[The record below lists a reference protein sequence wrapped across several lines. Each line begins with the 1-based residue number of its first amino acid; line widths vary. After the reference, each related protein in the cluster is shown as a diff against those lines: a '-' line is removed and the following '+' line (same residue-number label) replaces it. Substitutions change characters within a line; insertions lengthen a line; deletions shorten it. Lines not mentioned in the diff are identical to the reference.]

1 MNAAPIQISESMSFM
16 GLIVFGIVGL
26 GCLFVLMMI
35 LRTFTGRTHRGHQ
48 SVEAGSPVSRPRSVL
63 GPVLLGIS
71 LLVAGVVLVGVL
83 TLVPYQMKESS
94 GPVSAQYEP
103 NDVEPMLVVDKDETH
118 ELTSMGETEDH
129 TQQLQDLDLGG
140 PFGKFNPDAAISEES
155 DISKTRKSLPAW
167 TKREQTILASGEVPT
182 VLFVETSGLYSTQ
195 EEAMAEA
202 TKQAISKFRSRL
214 AETYRKLAV
223 QPVPENV
230 FQEASVQKVHI
241 EKRMHSF
248 GTYEEPMYRVYLE
261 YIDSAAAREP
271 VIEAWKSTFSS
282 NRALQFGIGFGALAA
297 LLGVVS
303 AGLRALSAA
312 KGSRGRAVMTALA
325 FAGLGLVGLLFVA

>member
-1 MNAAPIQISESMSFM
+1 MNAAPIEISGNMSFM
-16 GLIVFGIVGL
+16 GLIVFGIGGL
-26 GCLFVLMMI
+26 ACLFVLTMI
-35 LRTFTGRTHRGHQ
+35 LRTFTGRTHRGHH
-48 SVEAGSPVSRPRSVL
+48 SVEAGNPVSRPRSVL
-63 GPVLLGIS
+63 GPVLLGIG

-83 TLVPYQMKESS
+83 TLMPYQMTESS
-94 GPVSAQYEP
+94 GPVSARYEP
-103 NDVEPMLVVDKDETH
+103 NDIQPQESITAASVSEKIAHDA
-118 ELTSMGETEDH
+118 SGED
-129 TQQLQDLDLGG
+129 
-140 PFGKFNPDAAISEES
+140 SESASES
-155 DISKTRKSLPAW
+155 SESLPSW

-230 FQEASVQKVHI
+230 FQEASVQKVHV

-261 YIDSAAAREP
+261 YLDSATTREP

>member
-1 MNAAPIQISESMSFM
+1 MNAAPIEISGNMSFM

-26 GCLFVLMMI
+26 VCLFIFAMI
-35 LRTFTGRTHRGHQ
+35 LRTFTGRSHRGHQ
-48 SVEAGSPVSRPRSVL
+48 SVEAGSPVSPQRSVL
-63 GPVLLGIS
+63 GPMLLGVG
-71 LLVAGVVLVGVL
+71 LLVAGVVMVGVL
-83 TLVPYQMKESS
+83 TLVPYQMVREDSVVS
-94 GPVSAQYEP
+94 TMSEAAPVA
-103 NDVEPMLVVDKDETH
+103 LVDA
-118 ELTSMGETEDH
+118 STEEAD
-129 TQQLQDLDLGG
+129 G
-140 PFGKFNPDAAISEES
+140 ASEEADNDS
-155 DISKTRKSLPAW
+155 TQPPRW
-167 TKREQTILASGEVPT
+167 TKNEETTLTTGEVPH

-202 TKQAISKFRSRL
+202 MKNAISKFRSRL
-214 AETYRKLAV
+214 AETYSKLAV
-223 QPVPENV
+223 QPVPESV
-230 FQEASVQKVHI
+230 FREASMQEFYV

-248 GTYEEPMYRVYLE
+248 GAYEEPMYRVYLQ
-261 YIDSAAAREP
+261 YMDSAEAREP

>member
-1 MNAAPIQISESMSFM
+1 MNAAPIEISGNMSFM

-26 GCLFVLMMI
+26 GCLFVLTMI

-48 SVEAGSPVSRPRSVL
+48 SGEARSPVSRPRGVL
-63 GPVLLGIS
+63 GPVLLGIG
-71 LLVAGVVLVGVL
+71 LLVAGVVMVGVL
-83 TLVPYQMKESS
+83 TLVPYQMKESR
-94 GPVSAQYEP
+94 GPVSARYEP
-103 NDVEPMLVVDKDETH
+103 NDVQPQESITAASVSEKIAHDA
-118 ELTSMGETEDH
+118 SGE
-129 TQQLQDLDLGG
+129 GS
-140 PFGKFNPDAAISEES
+140 KSASESSE
-155 DISKTRKSLPAW
+155 SLPSW
-167 TKREQTILASGEVPT
+167 TKQEQTILASGEVPT

-230 FQEASVQKVHI
+230 FQEASVQKVHV